1 MNLRDLEYFVA
12 VAELGHFGKAAE
24 RCFCTQP
31 TLSGQLKKLEEE
43 LGAPLLERLTGG
55 GTRLTEFGSLALV
68 HARDALAAAR
78 RVSQLGTTTR
88 DPFQGEMTVAA
99 IPTIGP
105 WLWPKALMGLR
116 DRYPDLSWYLREEQT
131 SVLLRSL
138 RESKADLGILA
149 LPVDPTGLETRVLW
163 DEPFVLAVPQDHE
176 LASRAVLEL
185 REIADLDLLL
195 LEDGHCLRDQALE
208 VCRTAGARERAG
220 FRATSLESL
229 RQMVRSGVGITL
241 LPASAALSES
251 GMALIPFATPPTRT
265 VGLAWRK
272 GHPRGRAIDGLAS
285 VLIDA
290 KPF

>member
-55 GTRLTEFGSLALV
+55 GIRLTEFGEVALG
-68 HARDALAAAR
+68 HAREALSASR
-78 RVSQLGTTTR
+78 RIAELGKASR
-88 DPFQGEMTVAA
+88 DPFLGDLVLAA

-105 WLWPKALMGLR
+105 WLWPRAVPVLR
-116 DRYPDLSWYLREEQT
+116 EQYPDLSVFLREEQT
-131 SVLLRSL
+131 AVLVKSL
-138 RESKADLGILA
+138 REGSVDLGILA
-149 LPVDPTGLETRVLW
+149 LPIESAGLETFALW
-163 DEPFVLAVPQDHE
+163 DEPFLLAVPEGHPLAVRGRMPVGE
-176 LASRAVLEL
+176 LS
-185 REIADLDLLL
+185 DLDLLL

-208 VCRTAGARERAG
+208 VCRAAGAHEREG

-229 RQMVRSGVGITL
+229 RQMVRCGIGITL
-241 LPASAALSES
+241 LPAGSALPES
-251 GMALIPFATPPTRT
+251 GIALIGFDEPPSRS

-272 GHPRGRAIDGLAS
+272 GHPRAKAIEGLAK
-285 VLIDA
+285 VLRKA
-290 KPF
+290 RPF